1 MNREAKLLLL
11 AAGAVAAAWWFFGD
25 PEEGGPLGDLRQY
38 VNDAVSL
45 VTLGKAVT
53 HAHYNTTTGVV
64 DADPQALA
72 DSTSYD
78 LETYAL
84 ARAIASEEGNGSDLL
99 QLCVG
104 WAIKNRA
111 DAGSGSIAQLVL
123 HAKYAP
129 HSGFFGTQ
137 RNIEKGTPGFNGSDR
152 YCSTALDPHEGHMQI
167 AYAIQTGTLPDPTGG
182 AQFFDRP
189 AHDDNPAAVTAS
201 RAAAGLVVADIDGV
215 DSSIRFWRY
224 A

>member
-1 MNREAKLLLL
+1 MKDETQILLL
-11 AAGAVAAAWWFFGD
+11 AAAGVALAWWHFGD
-25 PEEGGPLGDLRQY
+25 QEPGGLLGSVRQY
-38 VNDAVSL
+38 VDDAIGLVVSGPL
-45 VTLGKAVT
+45 LT

-72 DSTSYD
+72 DSTPYD

-84 ARAIASEEGNGSDLL
+84 ARAIASEEGSGSDFL

-111 DAGSGSIAQLVL
+111 NAGSGSVAQLVL
-123 HAKYAP
+123 RAKYGP
-129 HSGFFGTQ
+129 HSGRFGTQ
-137 RNIEKGTPGFNGSDR
+137 RNIEVGTPGYHASDR
-152 YCSTALDPHEGHMQI
+152 YCASGLDPHDGHAQI
-167 AYAIQTGTLPDPTGG
+167 ALAIQRGTFPDPTGG

-189 AHDDNPAAVTAS
+189 AHDDNPEQTAQN
-201 RAAAGLVVADIDGV
+201 RADDGLVLAEIDGIP
-215 DSSIRFWRY
+215 SSIRFWRP